1 MSELETLL
9 NPAGA
14 LKLTETSSPKQAK
27 KPTAPANKVDTLT
40 AQARTIDSAS
50 VGGAVFRSAA
60 DIRAASLA
68 IKVQRT

>member
-9 NPAGA
+9 NPAED
-14 LKLTETSSPKQAK
+14 LQLTETSSAKQAK
-27 KPTAPANKVDTLT
+27 KPAPATKVDTLT

-60 DIRAASLA
+60 DFRAASLV